1 MNPWILHQL
10 ADSALPTGG
19 FAHSGGLEA
28 ALQLRRLD
36 GAGGLLSFVE
46 QSLWQAG
53 TFSLPFAQAARAHP
67 SAFAP
72 LDARCDAATPSLV
85 ANRASR
91 AQGRSFLRAVSRLS
105 PTVEELAR
113 LATASN
119 LPCHLAPCF
128 GAALGILGA
137 SEAECGRLFLF
148 QTARGIF
155 SAAVR
160 LGIAGP
166 LEAQELL
173 ARTGATAD
181 TVAGACAGRSAEE
194 AAAASPL
201 LDLMQSHQDRLYS
214 RLFQS

>member
-1 MNPWILHQL
+1 MDPWILHQL

-36 GAGGLLSFVE
+36 GAGRLHSFVE

-53 TFSLPFAQAARAHP
+53 TFSLPFAEAGRAHP
-67 SAFAP
+67 SRLAS
-72 LDARCDAATPSLV
+72 LDARCDAATPGQV

-105 PTVEELAR
+105 PAVEELASR
-113 LATASN
+113 ATASG

-128 GAALGILGA
+128 GAALGVLGA
-137 SEAECGRLFLF
+137 TEEEGARLLLF
-148 QTARGIF
+148 HTARGLL

-160 LGIAGP
+160 LGLAGP

-173 ARTGATAD
+173 ARIGPLAEE
-181 TVAGACAGRSAEE
+181 VASACARRPAEE
-194 AAAASPL
+194 AAATSPL
-201 LDLMQSHQDRLYS
+201 LDLLQSHQDRLYS

>member
-1 MNPWILHQL
+1 VNPWVLHQL

-28 ALQLRRLD
+28 AMQLGRLE
-36 GAGGLLSFVE
+36 GAGRLPSFVE

-53 TFSLPFAQAARAHP
+53 TFSLPFAQAARADP
-67 SAFAP
+67 GGFAP
-72 LDARCDAATPSLV
+72 LDARCDAATPGQV

-91 AQGRSFLRAVSRLS
+91 AQGRSFLRAVSRIS
-105 PTVEELAR
+105 PAVEDLAR
-113 LATASN
+113 QATASG
-119 LPCHLAPCF
+119 LPGHLAPSF
-128 GAALGILGA
+128 GAALGLLGA
-137 SEAECGRLFLF
+137 SEAECTRLFLF
-148 QTARGIF
+148 QAARGLL

-160 LGIAGP
+160 LGLAGP

-173 ARTGATAD
+173 ARSGAIAD
-181 TVAGACAGRSAEE
+181 AVASACAGRPAEE

-201 LDLMQSHQDRLYS
+201 LDLLQSHQVRLYS